1 MLLHST
7 IKSSFIFLDVIDNNS
22 HSIIYRLL
30 KYIINSDIIDMIMK
44 VINSITGIKWIMLE
58 YRYIIILSSQFN
70 SFLTY
75 NIVLSM
81 SDISKL
87 GVY

>member
-44 VINSITGIKWIMLE
+44 VINSITGIK
-58 YRYIIILSSQFN
+58 
-70 SFLTY
+70 
-75 NIVLSM
+75 
-81 SDISKL
+81 
-87 GVY
+87 